1 MHVHTWQHFEVQ
13 GGSYVNSGW
22 HISVLGSIDVVD
34 QLEHACELP
43 PRPAW
48 HSGQIPLRSSLT
60 IILACWAAALC
71 RFRPQ
76 NSCRKALGNSRLFFA
91 NNYRYGSAVSL
102 NCCSQNG
109 GNLYRAPYYNRNLNI
124 GPRIDSNLG
133 QSPYGFQNQ
142 MRLRLHG
149 LEKVWVEKD
158 KPIHRTAGKS
168 ERKERLPRLKGK
180 QLLFPT
186 NFSCPNEHF
195 IN

>member
-1 MHVHTWQHFEVQ
+1 MRVHTWQHFEVQ
-13 GGSYVNSGW
+13 RGSYVISGW
-22 HISVLGSIDVVD
+22 HISMLGLIDVVD
-34 QLEHACELP
+34 QLEHECELQ

-60 IILACWAAALC
+60 IILACC

-91 NNYRYGSAVSL
+91 NNSRYGL
-102 NCCSQNG
+102 
-109 GNLYRAPYYNRNLNI
+109 
-124 GPRIDSNLG
+124 
-133 QSPYGFQNQ
+133 QSQ

-158 KPIHRTAGKS
+158 KPIHRTAGIC

-186 NFSCPNEHF
+186 NFSCPNEHC
-195 IN
+195 INE